1 MMRRLI
7 SIGKSINGVPG
18 CEKRILWHQSHF
30 RITQTMRA
38 ISTPP
43 RRGYTLAEM
52 LIAMILVAALMSVVW
67 GVMSMYNSLLTAGQS
82 QTTEQQLVRSLFQ
95 IMSEDLSAVTLN
107 AGEPSSLQPG
117 SGSVGDMSTLEFGLE
132 DFTGL
137 PDVSGIEPPGYDGP
151 ARITLRG
158 TPTAIRLTMRRP
170 PQQAVRTPS
179 NIDLLNELGG
189 GSPQL
194 DAPQEGLAVH
204 VAEFQTVVYQLQPFG
219 QTEGISSLPSGL
231 YRLQTDAVEFM
242 DLRSQRS
249 TMERSLSTDDVSIDR
264 STLESLL
271 FPQND
276 PIRDTRDDQENLS
289 LPSYELIPEVVG
301 CRFQYFDRQAWVE
314 DWPDSRSETL
324 PAAVRISLDVIT
336 ATELEELNPAISE
349 SDGILE
355 EELDRS
361 FSPTDAAGAATRPVD
376 SDPWAGIVPRTFSR
390 IILLD
395 TTRSIG
401 DADVKSPDFADEFLQ

>member
-1 MMRRLI
+1 MMYRCFCV
-7 SIGKSINGVPG
+7 GKTINGVAVCG
-18 CEKRILWHQSHF
+18 RRYLCCQSRF
-30 RITQTMRA
+30 GMIRTPRVTG
-38 ISTPP
+38 TPP

-52 LIAMILVAALMSVVW
+52 LIAMILVAALMSVAW

-95 IMSEDLSAVTLN
+95 IMSEDLSAVVLK
-107 AGEPSSLQPG
+107 AGEQSSLQSG
-117 SGSVGDMSTLEFGLE
+117 SGVDGGLLPMEFDLEE
-132 DFTGL
+132 FTAF
-137 PDVSGIEPPGYDGP
+137 PDVSGLETGSYDGP

-158 TPTAIRLTMRRP
+158 SPTAIRLTIRRP
-170 PQQAVRTPS
+170 PQQAFRTPS
-179 NIDLLNELGG
+179 SIDLLSELGG
-189 GSPQL
+189 GSQQL
-194 DAPQEGLAVH
+194 DTLQEGMAVK

-231 YRLQTDAVEFM
+231 YRLQSDAVEFM

-276 PIRDTRDDQENLS
+276 PIRDTRDDQENS
-289 LPSYELIPEVVG
+289 SPPSYELIPEVVG
-301 CRFQYFDRQAWVE
+301 CRFQYFDRQAWVQ
-314 DWPDSRSETL
+314 DWPESRAETL

-336 ATELEELNPAISE
+336 ATELEKLSPALTD
-349 SDGILE
+349 SDSILK

-361 FSPTDAAGAATRPVD
+361 FSTTDAAGVPTRPVD

-401 DADVKSPDFADEFLQ
+401 DTDAKSPDFAGEFLQ